1 MGRNGGLHFCMSKK
15 KREKE
20 YPNGGDDMFF
30 YHKKIKHP
38 AKQLSHTDETWT
50 NKRYT
55 HHPNRPGCFEEDAE
69 LSTEN
74 EPVYRTKKAY
84 VDSIY
89 TRGNPYKMKKK
100 R

>member
-1 MGRNGGLHFCMSKK
+1 
-15 KREKE
+15 
-20 YPNGGDDMFF
+20 MFF

-84 VDSIY
+84 IDSIY
-89 TRGNPYKMKKK
+89 TRGNPYKMKKSVDTNALVDRRTIK
-100 R
+100 FEFNT